1 MNLLLDTHTLI
12 WFFDGSD
19 NLSDEA
25 TVKIEDPVIGKFLSV
40 ASFWEIAIK
49 ISIGKLRME
58 LSMENLERLVWENDM
73 DILPIRIEH
82 TFPLRNLPFHHKDP
96 FDRLI
101 VAQLLVEGMDIVSG
115 DEVFDQYL
123 ENRTIKR
130 IW

>member
-1 MNLLLDTHTLI
+1 MNLLLDTHALI
-12 WFFDGSD
+12 WFFVGSD

-25 TVKIEDPVIGKFLSV
+25 TAEIEDPSNGKFVSV

-82 TFPLRNLPFHHKDP
+82 TFPLRQLPFHTQRP
-96 FDRLI
+96 I
-101 VAQLLVEGMDIVSG
+101 
-115 DEVFDQYL
+115 
-123 ENRTIKR
+123 
-130 IW
+130 